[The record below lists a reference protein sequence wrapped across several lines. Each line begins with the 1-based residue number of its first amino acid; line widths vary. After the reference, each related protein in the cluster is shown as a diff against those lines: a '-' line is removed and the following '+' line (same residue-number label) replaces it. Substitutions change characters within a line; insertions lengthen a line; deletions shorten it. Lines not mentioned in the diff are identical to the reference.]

1 MHVLYNRRQVNRGNL
16 VLVEEQIV
24 QRAINGDREAFT
36 YIYDLHFD
44 KIYRYIYTK
53 VRSQSEAEDLTQD
66 VFIKAYEGLKNYKWR
81 DLPITA
87 WLFKIA
93 HNRVIDHVRKAS
105 KEKRADLNE
114 ADAISAGDPVYMT
127 EQNFEVY
134 ELKGALDKLPEAQRE
149 VVTLRFI
156 SELSIAEVALTLGKS
171 EGTIKALQF
180 NAVASLRKLL
190 YGKVNEY

>member
-1 MHVLYNRRQVNRGNL
+1 M
-16 VLVEEQIV
+16 LVEEQIV

-44 KIYRYIYTK
+44 KIYRYIYVK

-127 EQNFEVY
+127 EQNFEIY
-134 ELKGALDKLPEAQRE
+134 ELKGALEKLPDAQRE
-149 VVTLRFI
+149 VATLRFI

-171 EGTIKALQF
+171 EGTVKALQF
-180 NAVASLRKLL
+180 NAIASLRKLL
-190 YGKVNEY
+190 YGKFNEY

>member
-1 MHVLYNRRQVNRGNL
+1 VLI
-16 VLVEEQIV
+16 EEQIV

-44 KIYRYIYTK
+44 KIYRYIYVK

-66 VFIKAYEGLKNYKWR
+66 VFIKAYEGLKSYKWR

-93 HNRVIDHVRKAS
+93 HNRVIDYVRKTS

-134 ELKGALDKLPEAQRE
+134 ELKGALEKLPDAQRE
-149 VVTLRFI
+149 VATLRFI
-156 SELSIAEVALTLGKS
+156 SELSIAEVAYTLGKS
-171 EGTIKALQF
+171 EGTVKALQF
-180 NAVASLRKLL
+180 NAIASLRKLL
-190 YGKVNEY
+190 YGKFNEY

>member
-1 MHVLYNRRQVNRGNL
+1 M
-16 VLVEEQIV
+16 LVEEQIV
-24 QRAINGDREAFT
+24 QRAINGDQEAFT

-44 KIYRYIYTK
+44 KIYRYIYVK
-53 VRSQSEAEDLTQD
+53 VRVQSEAEDLTQD

-93 HNRVIDHVRKAS
+93 HNRVIDHIRKSS
-105 KEKRADLNE
+105 KEKRADLDE

-127 EQNFEVY
+127 EQNFEIY
-134 ELKGALDKLPEAQRE
+134 ELKGALEKLPDAQRE
-149 VVTLRFI
+149 VATLRFI
-156 SELSIAEVALTLGKS
+156 SELSINEVALTLGKS

-180 NAVASLRKLL
+180 NAIASLRKLL
-190 YGKVNEY
+190 YGKFDEY

>member
-1 MHVLYNRRQVNRGNL
+1 

-44 KIYRYIYTK
+44 KIYRYIYVK

-93 HNRVIDHVRKAS
+93 HNRVIDHIRKS
-105 KEKRADLNE
+105 VKEKRADLNE
-114 ADAISAGDPVYMT
+114 ADAISGGDPVYMT
-127 EQNFEVY
+127 EQNFEIY
-134 ELKGALDKLPEAQRE
+134 ELKGALEKLPDAQRE
-149 VVTLRFI
+149 VATLRFI

-171 EGTIKALQF
+171 EGTVKALQF
-180 NAVASLRKLL
+180 NAIGSLRKLL
-190 YGKVNEY
+190 YGKFNEY

>member
-1 MHVLYNRRQVNRGNL
+1 

-44 KIYRYIYTK
+44 KIYRYIYVK
-53 VRSQSEAEDLTQD
+53 VHSQPEAEDLTQD

-93 HNRVIDHVRKAS
+93 HNRVIDHVRKSS

-127 EQNFEVY
+127 EQNFEIY
-134 ELKGALDKLPEAQRE
+134 ELKGALEKLPDAQRE
-149 VVTLRFI
+149 VATLRFI
-156 SELSIAEVALTLGKS
+156 SELSIAEVAFTLGKS
-171 EGTIKALQF
+171 EGTVKALQF

-190 YGKVNEY
+190 YGKLNEY

>member
-1 MHVLYNRRQVNRGNL
+1 

-44 KIYRYIYTK
+44 KIYRYIYVK

-127 EQNFEVY
+127 EQNFEIY
-134 ELKGALDKLPEAQRE
+134 ELKGALEKLPDAQRE
-149 VVTLRFI
+149 VATLRFI

-171 EGTIKALQF
+171 EGTVKALQF
-180 NAVASLRKLL
+180 NAIASLRKLL
-190 YGKVNEY
+190 YGKFNEY

>member
-1 MHVLYNRRQVNRGNL
+1 M
-16 VLVEEQIV
+16 LVEEQIV

-66 VFIKAYEGLKNYKWR
+66 VFIKAYEGLKSYKWR

-134 ELKGALDKLPEAQRE
+134 ELKGALLKLPEAQRE
-149 VVTLRFI
+149 VATLRFI
-156 SELSIAEVALTLGKS
+156 SELSITEVALTLGKS

-180 NAVASLRKLL
+180 NAIASLRKLL
-190 YGKVNEY
+190 AGKFDAD